1 MQTVCLVGKPNVGK
15 SSIFNRLIKENKS
28 IIMDTPGVTRDRIY
42 GRVNHNDKSFYLID
56 TGGISLGE
64 DDFAKDILVQ
74 ATLAIDEADL
84 VLFVV
89 DGNDDP
95 DASDKKV
102 AEILHKSSKKVIV
115 VVNKIDNDKK
125 KENLYNYYELGFS
138 DLVAVSASHNI
149 GFDGLLNTITSDLPE
164 EVKEEDTS
172 LKFCII
178 GRPNVGKSSLINE
191 KVDAIVIDDAR
202 LDILKEEN
210 NEEYNLLKKI
220 GSYSIDVKS
229 EKIGKEVDVTNSS
242 FNIYV
247 SGIDTYG
254 SINKV
259 SRSDVNI
266 LITVNPVT
274 KEILLTN
281 IPRDYYVKLHKNGE
295 YDKLTH
301 AGIYGIDESI
311 NTLEDLFDTKIN
323 YYVKVNFTSLVDI
336 VDALDGITVN
346 SPYSFVS
353 QDGYSYKKGDNIL
366 DGKKALS
373 FARERKSF
381 KEGDRTRGE
390 NQQRV
395 LTALINKAMSPKI
408 ITNYTNLLTSLKGK
422 FVTNISDEDITKL
435 IKMQLKNNSSWTIK
449 SISVNGTDAMDYV
462 YSYNKT
468 KLYVMKP
475 DYETVNNAK
484 EQIKK
489 VQDKK
494 G

>member
-178 GRPNVGKSSLINE
+178 GRPNVGKSSLINAILNE
-191 KVDAIVIDDAR
+191 ERAIVSDVAGTTRDAVDTKFKYNHEDITVIDTAGMRKKGKIYESVEKYSLIRSLKAIDRSDVCVLVIDASTGIIEHDKHIASYALDAGKGIVICVNKWDTINNPDGDIRKWKEDIKNEFQFIPYAHTVFLSAKTKKR
-202 LDILKEEN
+202 LSGLMPEVINAYNNNRKEVKTSLLNNIIMEAVSMHEPPSYKGKRLKIYFVSQTGTCPPKFTFSVNNKGLVHFSYERYLEN
-210 NEEYNLLKKI
+210 QIRNN
-220 GSYSIDVKS
+220 IDFDGTPIMLQFKNKS
-229 EKIGKEVDVTNSS
+229 EK
-242 FNIYV
+242 
-247 SGIDTYG
+247 
-254 SINKV
+254 
-259 SRSDVNI
+259 
-266 LITVNPVT
+266 
-274 KEILLTN
+274 
-281 IPRDYYVKLHKNGE
+281 
-295 YDKLTH
+295 
-301 AGIYGIDESI
+301 
-311 NTLEDLFDTKIN
+311 
-323 YYVKVNFTSLVDI
+323 
-336 VDALDGITVN
+336 
-346 SPYSFVS
+346 
-353 QDGYSYKKGDNIL
+353 
-366 DGKKALS
+366 
-373 FARERKSF
+373 
-381 KEGDRTRGE
+381 
-390 NQQRV
+390 
-395 LTALINKAMSPKI
+395 
-408 ITNYTNLLTSLKGK
+408 
-422 FVTNISDEDITKL
+422 
-435 IKMQLKNNSSWTIK
+435 
-449 SISVNGTDAMDYV
+449 
-462 YSYNKT
+462 
-468 KLYVMKP
+468 
-475 DYETVNNAK
+475 
-484 EQIKK
+484 
-489 VQDKK
+489 
-494 G
+494 

>member
-164 EVKEEDTS
+164 EVKEEDSS

-178 GRPNVGKSSLINE
+178 GRPNVGKSSLINAILNE
-191 KVDAIVIDDAR
+191 ERAIVSDVAGTTRDAIDTKFKYNHEDITVIDTAGIRKKGKIYESIEKYSLIRSLKTIDRSDVCVLVIDASTGIIEHDKHIASYALDAGKGIVICVNKWDTINNPDSDIRKWKEDIKNEFQFIPYAHTVFLSAKTKKR
-202 LDILKEEN
+202 LSGLMPEVINAYNNNRKEVKTSLLNNIIMEAVSMHEPPSYKGKRLKIYFVSQTGCCPPKFTFSVNNKGLVHFSYERYLEN
-210 NEEYNLLKKI
+210 QIRNN
-220 GSYSIDVKS
+220 IDFDGTPIMLQFKNKS
-229 EKIGKEVDVTNSS
+229 EK
-242 FNIYV
+242 
-247 SGIDTYG
+247 
-254 SINKV
+254 
-259 SRSDVNI
+259 
-266 LITVNPVT
+266 
-274 KEILLTN
+274 
-281 IPRDYYVKLHKNGE
+281 
-295 YDKLTH
+295 
-301 AGIYGIDESI
+301 
-311 NTLEDLFDTKIN
+311 
-323 YYVKVNFTSLVDI
+323 
-336 VDALDGITVN
+336 
-346 SPYSFVS
+346 
-353 QDGYSYKKGDNIL
+353 
-366 DGKKALS
+366 
-373 FARERKSF
+373 
-381 KEGDRTRGE
+381 
-390 NQQRV
+390 
-395 LTALINKAMSPKI
+395 
-408 ITNYTNLLTSLKGK
+408 
-422 FVTNISDEDITKL
+422 
-435 IKMQLKNNSSWTIK
+435 
-449 SISVNGTDAMDYV
+449 
-462 YSYNKT
+462 
-468 KLYVMKP
+468 
-475 DYETVNNAK
+475 
-484 EQIKK
+484 
-489 VQDKK
+489 
-494 G
+494 

>member
-178 GRPNVGKSSLINE
+178 GRPNVGKSSLINTILNE
-191 KVDAIVIDDAR
+191 ERAIVSDVAGTTRDAVDTKFKYNHEDITVIDTAGMRKKGKIYESVEKYSLIRSLKAIDRSDVCVLVIDASTGIIEHDKHIASYALDAGKGIVICVNKWDTINNPDSDIRKWKEDIKNEFQFIPYAHTVFLSAKTKKR
-202 LDILKEEN
+202 LSGLMPEVINAYNNNRKEVKTSLLNNIIMEAVSMHEPPSYKGKRLKIYFVSQTGTCPPKFTFSVNNKGLVHFSYERYLEN
-210 NEEYNLLKKI
+210 QIRNN
-220 GSYSIDVKS
+220 IDFDGTPIMLQFKNKS
-229 EKIGKEVDVTNSS
+229 EK
-242 FNIYV
+242 
-247 SGIDTYG
+247 
-254 SINKV
+254 
-259 SRSDVNI
+259 
-266 LITVNPVT
+266 
-274 KEILLTN
+274 
-281 IPRDYYVKLHKNGE
+281 
-295 YDKLTH
+295 
-301 AGIYGIDESI
+301 
-311 NTLEDLFDTKIN
+311 
-323 YYVKVNFTSLVDI
+323 
-336 VDALDGITVN
+336 
-346 SPYSFVS
+346 
-353 QDGYSYKKGDNIL
+353 
-366 DGKKALS
+366 
-373 FARERKSF
+373 
-381 KEGDRTRGE
+381 
-390 NQQRV
+390 
-395 LTALINKAMSPKI
+395 
-408 ITNYTNLLTSLKGK
+408 
-422 FVTNISDEDITKL
+422 
-435 IKMQLKNNSSWTIK
+435 
-449 SISVNGTDAMDYV
+449 
-462 YSYNKT
+462 
-468 KLYVMKP
+468 
-475 DYETVNNAK
+475 
-484 EQIKK
+484 
-489 VQDKK
+489 
-494 G
+494 

>member
-178 GRPNVGKSSLINE
+178 GRPNVGKSSLINAILNE
-191 KVDAIVIDDAR
+191 ERAIVSDVAGTTRDAVDTKFKYNHEDITVIDTAGMRKKGKIYESVEKYSLIRSLKAIDRSDVCVLVIDASTGIIEHDKHIASYALDAGKGIVICVNKWDTINNPDSDIRKWKEDIKNEFQFIPYAHTVFLSAKTKKR
-202 LDILKEEN
+202 LSGLMPEVINAYNNNRKEVKTSLLNNIIIEAVSMHEPPSYKGKRLKIYFVSQTGCCPPKFTFSVNNKGLVHFSYERYLEN
-210 NEEYNLLKKI
+210 QIRNN
-220 GSYSIDVKS
+220 IDFDGTPIMLQFKNKS
-229 EKIGKEVDVTNSS
+229 EK
-242 FNIYV
+242 
-247 SGIDTYG
+247 
-254 SINKV
+254 
-259 SRSDVNI
+259 
-266 LITVNPVT
+266 
-274 KEILLTN
+274 
-281 IPRDYYVKLHKNGE
+281 
-295 YDKLTH
+295 
-301 AGIYGIDESI
+301 
-311 NTLEDLFDTKIN
+311 
-323 YYVKVNFTSLVDI
+323 
-336 VDALDGITVN
+336 
-346 SPYSFVS
+346 
-353 QDGYSYKKGDNIL
+353 
-366 DGKKALS
+366 
-373 FARERKSF
+373 
-381 KEGDRTRGE
+381 
-390 NQQRV
+390 
-395 LTALINKAMSPKI
+395 
-408 ITNYTNLLTSLKGK
+408 
-422 FVTNISDEDITKL
+422 
-435 IKMQLKNNSSWTIK
+435 
-449 SISVNGTDAMDYV
+449 
-462 YSYNKT
+462 
-468 KLYVMKP
+468 
-475 DYETVNNAK
+475 
-484 EQIKK
+484 
-489 VQDKK
+489 
-494 G
+494 